1 MAHWLY
7 VVHLAQNEEIARY
20 AVDRLLVQLICEDHQ
35 KVEFREESRKA
46 SACEIALDAVK
57 ERYRAEDVPITR
69 HKIATRYPDRILT
82 NLGGAHF
89 TAPCGCRV
97 WYNVTL

>member
-20 AVDRLLVQLICEDHQ
+20 AVDRLLVQLICGDHQ

-46 SACEIALDAVK
+46 SACEIALDALK
-57 ERYRAEDVPITR
+57 DRYRSEDVPITR

-97 WYNVTL
+97 WYDVPL